1 MSESVIA
8 DFVATFDSN
17 VLKTA
22 KPVKG
27 RILLSEKR
35 LVLAVR
41 NGDKLTVPLTSIFDV
56 AVGQVPDELHGFF
69 ESTVTVA
76 FERNNKRFVAAI
88 EAEDDKIAKF
98 STVLFKALLN
108 GTDMTIKHPAR
119 VGGRVTDAEFAAAKL
134 FLKPQQVEF
143 KNNEETVTIKLAEV
157 TEFDRTERQIA
168 GAKRPVLDVHHM
180 PRGDALLTQVTT
192 SSARKMAILSRY
204 LRLEYS
210 DLMAELKDISLS
222 GDEKELLVAI
232 YSGAGNEGMSLP
244 QIIGRDPSEVT
255 MLLNDL
261 EAEDLVVDASDGTKL
276 TPKGQV
282 LVNRHLEDI
291 NS

>member
-8 DFVATFDSN
+8 DFVGTFDSN

-22 KPVKG
+22 DPVKG

-41 NGDKLTVPLTSIFDV
+41 DGDKLTIPLTSIFDV
-56 AVGQVPDELHGFF
+56 AVGKVPDELHGFF
-69 ESTVTVA
+69 ESTVTIA
-76 FERNNKRFVAAI
+76 FRKNNNRFVAAI
-88 EAEDDKIAKF
+88 EAEDDKIQKF

-119 VGGRVTDAEFAAAKL
+119 VGGRVTDTEFEAAKL

-143 KNNEETVTIKLAEV
+143 KNTERTVVIKLAAV
-157 TEFDRTERQIA
+157 TEFDQMEWEVSGT
-168 GAKRPVLDVHHM
+168 KRPFLDVHHM
-180 PRGDALLTQVTT
+180 PHGDALLTQVTT
-192 SSARKMAILSRY
+192 DSPRKMSILGRY

-210 DLMAELKDISLS
+210 DLMAELKDIDPSP
-222 GDEKELLVAI
+222 GEKELLVAI
-232 YSGAGNEGMSLP
+232 YSGAGSEGMSLP
-244 QIIGRDPSEVT
+244 QILGTDASEVT
-255 MLLNDL
+255 MLLNKL
-261 EAEDLVVDASDGTKL
+261 EDNDLVVDASDGTKL

-282 LVNRHLEDI
+282 LVNRHLEDV
-291 NS
+291 NA

>member
-22 KPVKG
+22 DPVKG

-41 NGDKLTVPLTSIFDV
+41 DGDKLTVPLTSIFDV
-56 AVGQVPDELHGFF
+56 AVGQVPDELDGFF
-69 ESTVTVA
+69 DSTVTIA
-76 FERNNKRFVAAI
+76 FKKHDKRFVAAI
-88 EAEDDKIAKF
+88 EADDEKIQKF
-98 STVLFKALLN
+98 STVLFRALLN
-108 GTDMTIKHPAR
+108 GTEMTIKHPAR
-119 VGGRVTDAEFAAAKL
+119 VGGRVTDREFQAAKL
-134 FLKPQQVEF
+134 LLKPRQVEF
-143 KNNEETVTIKLAEV
+143 KNTEETVVIKLAAV
-157 TEFDRTERQIA
+157 TEFDQMQREVGGT
-168 GAKRPVLDVHHM
+168 KRPFLHVHHM
-180 PRGDALLTQVTT
+180 PHGDALLTQITT
-192 SSARKMAILSRY
+192 GSPRKMAILGRY

-210 DLMAELKDISLS
+210 DLMSELKKTELTS
-222 GDEKELLVAI
+222 DEKELLVAI

-244 QIIGRDPSEVT
+244 QILGTDPSEVT
-255 MLLNDL
+255 MILNDL
-261 EAEDLVVDASDGTKL
+261 EDEELVVDASDGTKL

-291 NS
+291 NA